1 MAWLFLK
8 WNSSLG
14 VGFPTLLIYIRG
26 QGSAKEVVIMRW
38 KHPPWIH
45 RILPPLPFY
54 TQDVGIDLKKKR
66 GIQSFSAFHRV
77 QLLLTHRTI
86 PFCLDPNQL
95 ASRRSFSSLHVSSM
109 HAYSIPLSDSQRSLN
124 LRKREKINISS
135 REEKNHESRFRRI
148 INLTLLSSCNS
159 LNSGQIIRL
168 TARNLQQLWKNIKW
182 RRKIIEILEVTRS
195 FKFDC
200 IHFRRKLPTWMDWIE
215 VKEWK

>member
-109 HAYSIPLSDSQRSLN
+109 HAHSIPLSDSQRSLN

-148 INLTLLSSCNS
+148 INLTPLELQFWSNNSTYCEKFTTTLEKHKMEEENYRDSRGNEKFQVRLYTLSKK
-159 LNSGQIIRL
+159 
-168 TARNLQQLWKNIKW
+168 T
-182 RRKIIEILEVTRS
+182 T
-195 FKFDC
+195 
-200 IHFRRKLPTWMDWIE
+200 
-215 VKEWK
+215 

>member
-1 MAWLFLK
+1 MIISKMKQQPRGWFSDSAYLHSGSRIRKGSCNYEMKASPLNSQNTTPSPFLYTGRRYRSEK
-8 WNSSLG
+8 ETRHSKFFGVSSR
-14 VGFPTLLIYIRG
+14 PITPYT
-26 QGSAKEVVIMRW
+26 SN
-38 KHPPWIH
+38 HPLH
-45 RILPPLPFY
+45 
-54 TQDVGIDLKKKR
+54 
-66 GIQSFSAFHRV
+66 
-77 QLLLTHRTI
+77 
-86 PFCLDPNQL
+86 PNQL

-148 INLTLLSSCNS
+148 INLTLPSSCNS

-200 IHFRRKLPTWMDWIE
+200 IHFRRKLPT
-215 VKEWK
+215 

>member
-95 ASRRSFSSLHVSSM
+95 ASRWSFSSLHVSSM
-109 HAYSIPLSDSQRSLN
+109 HAHSIPLSDSQRSLN

-148 INLTLLSSCNS
+148 INLTPLELQFWSNNS
-159 LNSGQIIRL
+159 
-168 TARNLQQLWKNIKW
+168 TYARNLQQLWKNIKW
-182 RRKIIEILEVTRS
+182 RKIIEILEVTRS

-200 IHFRRKLPTWMDWIE
+200 IHFRRKLPSWMDWME